1 MTRPAPSWIA
11 PSLRRLSAVA
21 ALATLAGCMR
31 PYGPPPPP
39 PPHYGPPPGA
49 IRAPSDGL
57 DNDVEALRSEI
68 GRLEQEVGRGGSVN
82 DRGGPG
88 LLSRLEGQQR
98 SEDEQNRLLAR
109 RYYEVGAKLFQDGN
123 YVQAKENLELAV
135 QKDPGLQEAR
145 DLLNEIG
152 MALGYKPEEMATVKK
167 FYEERLRVMIQQRQI
182 EVRNHLAE
190 GKRLSDE
197 GKYADALEE
206 FLRAD
211 NKIKFTPY
219 EIGLSEE
226 REELAALIEETRILK
241 GEMDEEQKRINQ
253 EATNRLA
260 EAEEERRLRERREK
274 VKGMFMEALH
284 NFEDKHYEKAEQ
296 LARAILEI
304 DPDFQYA
311 KEMMV
316 DAQRARHNHQYV
328 KYLATKIEHWK
339 EFQEGIDEAKIPYN
353 DEEVIQYPND
363 EYWTDVVER
372 RQQRGSL
379 TGEGVRDEDT
389 PEILAIKTKLE
400 TLKMDLD
407 FGDASLR
414 EIVDFI
420 RDFAAINI
428 IFAPEVVK
436 ENLADERRSFQVTNL
451 VLKNVLKLLLDQYG
465 LAYTFQNKVL
475 TITKPELAQGAPGL
489 QLHDVRDII
498 RPLTDF
504 PGPNVEL
511 MPPGADSG
519 GGVGAGFGPSEEQ
532 AAPVT
537 GEQIVQLIQQ
547 NIEPA
552 SWTERSNEVSI
563 ALTANGQLLVLHTP
577 QVQKE
582 IQDFL
587 SNLRSFAGS
596 MVTIESRFLE
606 VQDNFLEDIS
616 FEFRGNDSVTLTDV
630 NDGTDER
637 VEAGIFRQKQIN
649 NNVWDARF
657 RSAYPFTD
665 FTTSRNLTNAGGV
678 GIQWS
683 LVSEYTWN
691 TVLRALRKGEKATI
705 LTAPRVTVFNTQRA
719 NIAVAEQRAYIQDYD
734 VEIAQDAAIY
744 DPIIATVQDGLVLD
758 VRPIISNDRKYIT
771 LELRPA
777 VASLRGL
784 REIDISVP
792 VDPPGDP
799 GYTPIQ
805 LPVVF
810 LQRAQCTITMPDR
823 GIILIGGMREA
834 FDQDQSS
841 ETPFL
846 SKIPVIGALFKRRT
860 RNKENRSLMILIKAE
875 IIDLGER
882 EANRDRNTSAY

>member
-1 MTRPAPSWIA
+1 
-11 PSLRRLSAVA
+11 
-21 ALATLAGCMR
+21 
-31 PYGPPPPP
+31 
-39 PPHYGPPPGA
+39 
-49 IRAPSDGL
+49 
-57 DNDVEALRSEI
+57 
-68 GRLEQEVGRGGSVN
+68 
-82 DRGGPG
+82 
-88 LLSRLEGQQR
+88 
-98 SEDEQNRLLAR
+98 
-109 RYYEVGAKLFQDGN
+109 
-123 YVQAKENLELAV
+123 
-135 QKDPGLQEAR
+135 
-145 DLLNEIG
+145 
-152 MALGYKPEEMATVKK
+152 
-167 FYEERLRVMIQQRQI
+167 
-182 EVRNHLAE
+182 
-190 GKRLSDE
+190 
-197 GKYADALEE
+197 
-206 FLRAD
+206 
-211 NKIKFTPY
+211 KFTPY
-219 EIGLSEE
+219 EIGLAEE
-226 REELAALIEETRILK
+226 REELALLIQETRVLK
-241 GEMDEEQKRINQ
+241 GEMEEERSRIND

-260 EAEEERRLRERREK
+260 AAEEERRLNQKKDTVRR
-274 VKGMFMEALH
+274 MFIEALH

-296 LARAILEI
+296 LCDEILKI
-304 DPDFQYA
+304 NPDFQHA
-311 KEMMV
+311 KDMRT
-316 DAQRARHNHQYV
+316 DAQRARHNHRYV
-328 KYLATKIEHWK
+328 DYLARKIEAWK
-339 EFQEGIDEAKIPYN
+339 RFQEGIDEAKISYN
-353 DEEVIQYPND
+353 DETVLKFPSEQYWQD
-363 EYWTDVVER
+363 WVEKR
-372 RQQRGSL
+372 HERGGL
-379 TGEGVRDEDT
+379 TGEGVREEDT
-389 PEILAIKTKLE
+389 PEILAVKTKLE

-420 RDFAAINI
+420 RDFAQINI
-428 IFAPEVVK
+428 IFSPEVVK

-475 TITKPELAQGAPGL
+475 TITKPELAQGAPVL

-504 PGPNVEL
+504 AGPNVEL
-511 MPPGADSG
+511 LPPGADSG
-519 GGVGAGFGPSEEQ
+519 GGVGAGFGPTEEQ

-537 GEQIVQLIQQ
+537 GEQIVALIQS
-547 NIEPA
+547 NIEPN
-552 SWTERSNEVSI
+552 SWTERSNEVSV

-596 MVTIESRFLE
+596 MVTIEARFLE

-630 NDGTDER
+630 VDGIDR
-637 VEAGIFRQKQIN
+637 VEAGIFRQKQIS

-657 RSAYPFTD
+657 RTSYPFDVVTAGSTGGGA
-665 FTTSRNLTNAGGV
+665 FPTSRNLTNAGGI

-683 LVSEYTWN
+683 LLSEYAWN

-758 VRPIISNDRKYIT
+758 VRPIISNDRKFIT

-792 VDPPGDP
+792 VDAPGAA

-810 LQRAQCTITMPDR
+810 LQRAQCTVTMPDR

-846 SKIPVIGALFKRRT
+846 SKIPVIGALFKRRA
-860 RNKENRSLMILIKAE
+860 RNKEARSLMILIKAE

-882 EANRDRNTSAY
+882 EANRSRDAMPY